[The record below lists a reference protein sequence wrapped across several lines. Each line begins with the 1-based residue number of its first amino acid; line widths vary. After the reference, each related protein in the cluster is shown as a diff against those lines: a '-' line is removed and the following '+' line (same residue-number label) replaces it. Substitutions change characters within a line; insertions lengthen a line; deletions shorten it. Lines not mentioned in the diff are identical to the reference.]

1 MAEQDL
7 FQISHIVPDF
17 DAQFAEYK
25 VASDVTRRTLRHQLD
40 VPYGPAPRQRIDL
53 FFPPGEVSGAPI
65 HMFIHG
71 GYWRAQVREDY
82 AFVADGVT
90 AAGAICAIVEY
101 TLKPA
106 VPMSNLVRETREA
119 LAWLAAHAGEFG
131 GDGTKLSASGHSA
144 GGHLVTYLA
153 SRAPHER
160 AFPAMP
166 VRSIIPISGIY
177 DLRPITTS
185 YLQPEVQLTDE
196 EVAQWSP
203 IEAVPSTGT
212 HYEIV
217 VGHDETAPFHQQ
229 AQDYAYVL
237 ERHGVSHERVTLHG
251 EEHMSVVRKLGI
263 VGSPMW
269 ELLRDAIERSRG

>member
-17 DAQFAEYK
+17 EAQFAEYK
-25 VASDVTRRTLRHQLD
+25 VASDRTRRTLRSQLD
-40 VPYGPAPRQRIDL
+40 VPYGPAPR
-53 FFPPGEVSGAPI
+53 
-65 HMFIHG
+65 
-71 GYWRAQVREDY
+71 
-82 AFVADGVT
+82 
-90 AAGAICAIVEY
+90 ICAIVEY

-119 LAWLAAHAGEFG
+119 LAWLAAHAGELG

>member
-17 DAQFAEYK
+17 DAQFADYQTS
-25 VASDVTRRTLRHQLD
+25 SDATRRTLRHQRD
-40 VPYGPAPRQRIDL
+40 VPYGDAPRQRIDL
-53 FFPPGEVSGAPI
+53 FFPPGEVRGAPI

-71 GYWRAQVREDY
+71 GYWRAQRREDY

-101 TLKPA
+101 TLMPGA
-106 VPMSNLVRETREA
+106 RMANLVREVREA
-119 LAWLAAHAGEFG
+119 AAWLAANAAGFG

-160 AFPAMP
+160 AFPATP
-166 VRSIIPISGIY
+166 VHAIIPISGIF
-177 DLRPITTS
+177 DLRPITMS
-185 YLQPEVQLTDE
+185 YLQPEVQLTAE
-196 EVAQWSP
+196 EVAHWSP
-203 IEAVPSTGT
+203 IEAVPSSST

-237 ERHGVSHERVTLHG
+237 ERHGVNHERVTLHG
-251 EEHMSVVRKLGI
+251 EEHMSVVRKLGR

-269 ELLRDAIERSRG
+269 GLLADAIERSKG